1 MYFTNKPV
9 FYPHTFVL
17 PTSQVFYQQAF
28 VYPQAISHAELSFFA
43 VSLNL
48 CLCLKSSPITVEH
61 VKHLAGREK
70 NVKENQK
77 DHLSSQININ
87 K

>member
-48 CLCLKSSPITVEH
+48 C
-61 VKHLAGREK
+61 
-70 NVKENQK
+70 
-77 DHLSSQININ
+77 
-87 K
+87 